1 MATERDADTP
11 RVDVDPT
18 SRDLRNRRNAGR
30 STLGL
35 LIVGALVGVAVV
47 IGTQI
52 GVAATGTNAFCG
64 GACHSMQWVA
74 QEYQQSSHYNNRT
87 GVRASCHDY
96 HIPHRYPELLWY
108 KTKAGVKD
116 AIGEMQ
122 GVISTQEKFNKER
135 TRLANHVWDEY
146 HAN

>member
-1 MATERDADTP
+1 MATERD
-11 RVDVDPT
+11 VDPNRA
-18 SRDLRNRRNAGR
+18 SRDSLHRRTAGR

-35 LIVGALVGVAVV
+35 LIVGALVGIVVV
-47 IGTQI
+47 IGTQL

-87 GVRASCHDY
+87 GVRASCHDC
-96 HIPHRYPELLWY
+96 HIPHDYPEVLWY
-108 KTKAGVKD
+108 KTKAGIKD
-116 AIGEMQ
+116 AIAEMR

-135 TRLANHVWDEY
+135 TRMANAVWDEF
-146 HAN
+146 HANNSEN